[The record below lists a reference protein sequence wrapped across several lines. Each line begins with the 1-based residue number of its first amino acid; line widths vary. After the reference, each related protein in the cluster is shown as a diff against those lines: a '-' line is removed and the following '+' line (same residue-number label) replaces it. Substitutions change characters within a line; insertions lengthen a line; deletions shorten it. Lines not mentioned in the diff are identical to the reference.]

1 MTAQY
6 EVEKNCQQWVCN
18 QTKLWWQTEQNWPC
32 FSKEFLPT
40 RLSFPCN
47 FNLPELTH
55 EAMSM
60 SCAKADVRIS
70 DDLQLENS
78 TSTSVWTT
86 YLYVMPDFPLLVGIY
101 AIAWECWP
109 AEVHF
114 SWILHRNKYWHGQY
128 ISWTSHICSR
138 GFPYSPFERNNHN
151 GDIIMVFSAVPLR
164 YI

>member
-1 MTAQY
+1 MTAQC
-6 EVEKNCQQWVCN
+6 EVEKNCQKYV
-18 QTKLWWQTEQNWPC
+18 TKQSCGGKQSKIGSAFPGNSSLSGC
-32 FSKEFLPT
+32 HFSATLICP
-40 RLSFPCN
+40 SSP
-47 FNLPELTH
+47 
-55 EAMSM
+55 MSM

-86 YLYVMPDFPLLVGIY
+86 YLNAMPDFPLLVGIY

-114 SWILHRNKYWHGQY
+114 SWILHRNKNWHGQY

-151 GDIIMVFSAVPLR
+151 SDIIMVFSAVPLR